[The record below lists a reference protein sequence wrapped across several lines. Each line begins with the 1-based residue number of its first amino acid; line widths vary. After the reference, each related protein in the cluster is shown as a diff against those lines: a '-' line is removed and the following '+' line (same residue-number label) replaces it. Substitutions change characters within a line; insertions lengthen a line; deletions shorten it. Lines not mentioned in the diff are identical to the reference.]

1 MKSIFL
7 CLLLS
12 LNVFAQDELTIVAV
26 GEAELEKIK
35 ISIADP
41 EYKGTFKGPK
51 KSQVIELIELIRN
64 DFAFYRHKLQVFG
77 YDKIHGDPMQSA
89 NYEKWK
95 LKEYDYVIGSE
106 TSIDGGTVK
115 FKVKLHHVIKGE
127 ELFEKEYEVPKS
139 RLREIGHQIS
149 NDLYKKVFG
158 KESIFMTKIIFV
170 SDKATKN
177 RRRNLI
183 KELYIMD
190 FDGRNVE
197 RLTYLNGNVISPA
210 ISPDK
215 EKVIYSYVSNT
226 KIKKRRN
233 INLFVMDLKTRRS
246 KLISNRSGLN
256 SGAAFTSD
264 GKEILLTLSHTGN
277 SDIYRMNL
285 GSNKVRR
292 LTTHYSDDVDPSL
305 NADGSLMS
313 FLSGRSGR
321 AHIYTMDPSAPEK
334 NVKRISFVGRFNA
347 TPRFSPDGREIVF
360 SSWVDNRFDIYRIGS
375 NGNNLVRLTKNFG
388 SNEEPMFSKDGEFII
403 FTSQRVLSAKKAIQD
418 IYVMNKDGEILGQL
432 TKNFGNVSAPRW
444 SN

>member
-1 MKSIFL
+1 
-7 CLLLS
+7 
-12 LNVFAQDELTIVAV
+12 
-26 GEAELEKIK
+26 
-35 ISIADP
+35 
-41 EYKGTFKGPK
+41 
-51 KSQVIELIELIRN
+51 
-64 DFAFYRHKLQVFG
+64 
-77 YDKIHGDPMQSA
+77 
-89 NYEKWK
+89 
-95 LKEYDYVIGSE
+95 
-106 TSIDGGTVK
+106 
-115 FKVKLHHVIKGE
+115 
-127 ELFEKEYEVPKS
+127 
-139 RLREIGHQIS
+139 
-149 NDLYKKVFG
+149 
-158 KESIFMTKIIFV
+158 
-170 SDKATKN
+170 
-177 RRRNLI
+177 
-183 KELYIMD
+183 MD

-197 RLTYLNGNVISPA
+197 RQYLFKGNVISPA

-277 SDIYRMNL
+277 ADIYRMNL